1 MSIAIQRHGDQERPQ
16 KPKIKLD
23 KSLLLACDEL
33 ERIANSLENDK
44 RIKTAAKGVN
54 AINREF
60 GSNIDLQ
67 AIRKLDFD
75 NFKDKF
81 DRSISPKSVANELKY
96 LAKKARA
103 GEQILQHISDLA
115 DVERALQIS
124 ITSQLMNKRSL
135 VKYMRQNKL
144 KFKDGYSLNQP
155 HKVHWGKRDQY
166 EMHFF
171 FPFQYRP
178 KTATEIKREDKQAEK
193 VRKTAAKKAQQTK
206 KKNEIVEKE
215 RKKTAGKIVQIIA
228 DSVEDYLLNSDP
240 STPLFL
246 DTETTGLGA
255 KDEVIEIAIIDLNN
269 TVIIDTFIYTK
280 RDIDYDAYE
289 VNRIKKSDLEGMP
302 KLSEIE
308 RYIARLIKYRQLY
321 IFNAGFDVDKISYSA
336 SKDFKLIAKSTDCL
350 MHLAMSKFNQ
360 HRYISLANACSR
372 LGVDCGDHRA
382 KSDTLASIRLYKA
395 LTAN

>member
-1 MSIAIQRHGDQERPQ
+1 
-16 KPKIKLD
+16 
-23 KSLLLACDEL
+23 
-33 ERIANSLENDK
+33 
-44 RIKTAAKGVN
+44 
-54 AINREF
+54 
-60 GSNIDLQ
+60 
-67 AIRKLDFD
+67 
-75 NFKDKF
+75 
-81 DRSISPKSVANELKY
+81 
-96 LAKKARA
+96 
-103 GEQILQHISDLA
+103 
-115 DVERALQIS
+115 
-124 ITSQLMNKRSL
+124 
-135 VKYMRQNKL
+135 MRQNKL

-178 KTATEIKREDKQAEK
+178 KTATEIERKAKQAEK

-206 KKNEIVEKE
+206 KKNEIAEKE
-215 RKKTAGKIVQIIA
+215 RKETADKIVQIIA

-308 RYIARLIKYRQLY
+308 SYIARLVKDRQLY
-321 IFNAGFDVDKISYSA
+321 IFNADFDVDKISYSA

-350 MHLAMSKFNQ
+350 MHLAMSIFNQ
-360 HRYISLANACSR
+360 HRYISLANACNR

-382 KSDTLASIRLYKA
+382 KSDTLASIRLCKS
-395 LTAN
+395 LTAK

>member
-44 RIKTAAKGVN
+44 RIKTTTKGVN
-54 AINREF
+54 REF
-60 GSNIDLQ
+60 DSDIDLQ
-67 AIRKLDFD
+67 AIRKLKFD
-75 NFKDKF
+75 DFKDKF

-96 LAKKARA
+96 LAKKVRA

-124 ITSQLMNKRSL
+124 VTSQLMNKTSL

-178 KTATEIKREDKQAEK
+178 KIATEIEREAKQAEK

-206 KKNEIVEKE
+206 KKNEIAEKE
-215 RKKTAGKIVQIIA
+215 RKKTADKIVQIIA
-228 DSVEDYLLNSDP
+228 DSVDNYLLSSDP
-240 STPLFL
+240 STPLF
-246 DTETTGLGA
+246 
-255 KDEVIEIAIIDLNN
+255 
-269 TVIIDTFIYTK
+269 
-280 RDIDYDAYE
+280 
-289 VNRIKKSDLEGMP
+289 
-302 KLSEIE
+302 
-308 RYIARLIKYRQLY
+308 
-321 IFNAGFDVDKISYSA
+321 
-336 SKDFKLIAKSTDCL
+336 
-350 MHLAMSKFNQ
+350 
-360 HRYISLANACSR
+360 
-372 LGVDCGDHRA
+372 
-382 KSDTLASIRLYKA
+382 
-395 LTAN
+395 